1 MYGFYHCIEMEDYY
15 ACPGRPKR
23 YVCHTFLMLI
33 FCCPVI
39 GIIALIYAFQVSIYV
54 AEFSLDNN

>member
-1 MYGFYHCIEMEDYY
+1 MEDYY

-23 YVCHTFLMLI
+23 YVCHSFLMLI

-54 AEFSLDNN
+54 AEFTLDNN